1 MVDSDVLKMY
11 VINFKTTMKKVV
23 ANKPTYEIKMNLRY
37 TQSKKKMLEEEKKE
51 QKGQIK
57 TNSKMIDLN
66 ASILISTIT

>member
-11 VINFKTTMKKVV
+11 VINFKTIMKKVV
-23 ANKPTYEIKMNLRY
+23 ANKPTYEIKMNLQY
-37 TQSKKKMLEEEKKE
+37 TQSKKMLEEEKKE